1 MLAQFTAVLI
11 AFIMASV
18 NTISVI
24 AKGQN
29 ETNEM
34 DIVENQSVSGNISG
48 FGVTRS
54 YDPRTVDDPAMM
66 IIPEQ
71 DRTLNETELKQ
82 ELNGTKY

>member
-1 MLAQFTAVLI
+1 MIGQYTAVLI
-11 AFIMASV
+11 AIITLA

-24 AKGQN
+24 AQSQN

-34 DIVENQSVSGNISG
+34 DIVENQSVSGNISA
-48 FGVTRS
+48 FGVIRS
-54 YDPRTVDDPAMM
+54 YDPRTVDDPTMM